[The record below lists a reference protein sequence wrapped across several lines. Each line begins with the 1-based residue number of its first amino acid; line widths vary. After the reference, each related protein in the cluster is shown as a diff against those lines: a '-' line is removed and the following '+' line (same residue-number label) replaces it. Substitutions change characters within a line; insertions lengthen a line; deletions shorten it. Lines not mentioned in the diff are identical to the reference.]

1 MLNRNIPPRTKKI
14 KSINFCFPE
23 KHSFQNGINTYV
35 LGSETAPVIKLD
47 IIFKSGIENAEKKLE
62 PTFANSMLKEA
73 PQGMTS
79 NETADFFDYY
89 GAYIQNFISNNTSGL
104 RLFVPQRFFVKVLP
118 VFADLIQNPA
128 FIEED
133 FSILKEKSKESIK
146 VNLTKTK
153 YIAAKGINNQLFGD
167 FHPRGWL
174 VKPEDVDTINLKDVK
189 KFSNTYFS
197 SKNCFIIAS
206 GSVNTETI
214 KLIEKHF
221 SKEFGN
227 NKFVKKPT
235 NKRIFSEKEIFKHYE
250 MPNAVQSSIYLAKN
264 LGKLR
269 DEEIVDIGILNTV
282 LGGYFGSRLMKN
294 IRENKGYT
302 YGIDSFLTDYD
313 DCTVLKISSELA
325 TKYVKKT
332 IKEIFKEIEKLTT
345 TPISNSELNLVKNYS
360 SGEILSSIDGV
371 FQNSIIW
378 EKIISS
384 QRQENLINLQF
395 ERLQNITSDELMQI
409 AQKHLNKE
417 EFFTAI
423 AGS

>member
-1 MLNRNIPPRTKKI
+1 
-14 KSINFCFPE
+14 
-23 KHSFQNGINTYV
+23 
-35 LGSETAPVIKLD
+35 
-47 IIFKSGIENAEKKLE
+47 
-62 PTFANSMLKEA
+62 
-73 PQGMTS
+73 
-79 NETADFFDYY
+79 
-89 GAYIQNFISNNTSGL
+89 
-104 RLFVPQRFFVKVLP
+104 
-118 VFADLIQNPA
+118 
-128 FIEED
+128 
-133 FSILKEKSKESIK
+133 
-146 VNLTKTK
+146 
-153 YIAAKGINNQLFGD
+153 
-167 FHPRGWL
+167 
-174 VKPEDVDTINLKDVK
+174 
-189 KFSNTYFS
+189 
-197 SKNCFIIAS
+197 
-206 GSVNTETI
+206 
-214 KLIEKHF
+214 
-221 SKEFGN
+221 
-227 NKFVKKPT
+227 
-235 NKRIFSEKEIFKHYE
+235 
-250 MPNAVQSSIYLAKN
+250 
-264 LGKLR
+264 
-269 DEEIVDIGILNTV
+269 
-282 LGGYFGSRLMKN
+282 MKN

-302 YGIDSFLTDYD
+302 YGIGSFLTDYD